1 MNDYCELAKNTV
13 EAFIR
18 KRKAIKPD
26 KNLPESFLKNK
37 AGVFVSI
44 HNKKELRGC
53 VGTFL
58 PTQENIAQEIISSS
72 IAASKD
78 NRFFSIKKEEL
89 DKLSYEVYILD
100 EPKLITDIK
109 ELDPK
114 KYGILVRSTTNNR
127 SGLLLPDLE
136 GVNDVATQIH
146 IACQKAGIDAKR
158 EEILI
163 YKFLAKKHVSS

>member
-1 MNDYCELAKNTV
+1 MNPYCQLAQSAV
-13 EAFIR
+13 EAFIKER
-18 KRKAIKPD
+18 KIINPD
-26 KNLPESFLKNK
+26 KNLPKSFLKDR
-37 AGVFVSI
+37 AGAFVSI
-44 HNKKELRGC
+44 HNKKDLRGC

-58 PTQENIAQEIISSS
+58 PTQENIAQEIISSA

-78 NRFFSIKKEEL
+78 SRFFSIKKEEL

-136 GVNDVATQIH
+136 GVNDIATQIH

-163 YKFLAKKHVSS
+163 YKFLTKKHVSS